1 MAVHLEDEEIL
12 GCFSGLAEHGS
23 FHPNWVAGKSGRGE
37 LWLRFQTR
45 NMGRM
50 RRVDHTDAVQ
60 PHLKAVSSVAWEI
73 QDWNRN
79 TRGADFPDG
88 TFKV

>member
-1 MAVHLEDEEIL
+1 
-12 GCFSGLAEHGS
+12 
-23 FHPNWVAGKSGRGE
+23 
-37 LWLRFQTR
+37 
-45 NMGRM
+45 M

-60 PHLKAVSSVAWEI
+60 PNLKAVSSVAWEI

-88 TFKV
+88 AFKVYHTLELRHLVQGHPKAMSSSGVLNDGNLCNWCRSC